1 MTENKRR
8 WEWELITNELEFL
21 LGVINILKLD
31 SSDICITVIILK
43 TTEFYILTGWCVCH
57 MNHIP
62 MKVLLKKKKLQ
73 ISHFISNTFFSS
85 FSPR

>member
-1 MTENKRR
+1 M
-8 WEWELITNELEFL
+8 IANELGFL

-31 SSDICITVIILK
+31 SSDVCITVIILK
-43 TTEFYILTGWCVCH
+43 TTEFYILKGWCVCH
-57 MNHIP
+57 KNHIP

-73 ISHFISNTFFSS
+73 ISNFISNTFFST